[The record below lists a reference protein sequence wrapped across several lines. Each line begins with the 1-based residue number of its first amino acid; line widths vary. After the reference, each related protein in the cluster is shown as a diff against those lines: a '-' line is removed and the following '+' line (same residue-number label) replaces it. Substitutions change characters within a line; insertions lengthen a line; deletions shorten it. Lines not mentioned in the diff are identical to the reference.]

1 MAASISPSQLASP
14 GYLQRSGYKQR
25 GVGLLGEVAG
35 VALCPLAVSLMGME
49 NTSRTVICGRSGLGI
64 GGRGRHDNDIGLF
77 GRVIIVI
84 DKHVVLRELFAK
96 VSPMTTQARGTGEAS
111 RFPSREAPSQPE
123 GDSFILEGVL

>member
-1 MAASISPSQLASP
+1 MERVGSVCGGGRGRFVSASW
-14 GYLQRSGYKQR
+14 
-25 GVGLLGEVAG
+25 
-35 VALCPLAVSLMGME
+35 AVLLMGME
-49 NTSRTVICGRSGLGI
+49 NTSRTVICGRRGLGI

-96 VSPMTTQARGTGEAS
+96 VRPMTTQTRGREVS

-123 GDSFILEGVL
+123 GDSFMLEGVL